1 MLGLLTSDFGY
12 QNRLTLL
19 QQLIECGDVLL
30 GRELVYGTFLL
41 FVDDVI
47 RCLAAIYRD
56 NHARSLHLSLIFIYH
71 FKWSL
76 LYDKL

>member
-30 GRELVYGTFLL
+30 ERELVCDYEIFGLL
-41 FVDDVI
+41 
-47 RCLAAIYRD
+47 
-56 NHARSLHLSLIFIYH
+56 RSLHAALATDYQLKNFSRQ
-71 FKWSL
+71 
-76 LYDKL
+76 KLHCFMLRFLVQTG

>member
-12 QNRLTLL
+12 QNRITLL

-41 FVDDVI
+41 
-47 RCLAAIYRD
+47 
-56 NHARSLHLSLIFIYH
+56 
-71 FKWSL
+71 
-76 LYDKL
+76 

>member
-1 MLGLLTSDFGY
+1 MAVLGIKGKCDTMLGLLTSEFGY

-41 FVDDVI
+41 YVI
-47 RCLAAIYRD
+47 TYSMMSFSLE
-56 NHARSLHLSLIFIYH
+56 NHRLYSNYNITFLH
-71 FKWSL
+71 
-76 LYDKL
+76 D